1 MYEMNYAFACVIP
14 LVFIA
19 TFIFA
24 AFKKVKVYDSFTKG
38 AKGAIPLIISIFPY
52 IAAVSMLSL
61 LLDVSGAGAALS
73 TWLAPTYSALG
84 VPQELAPLVFIKPLS
99 GSGSIAVLSELLG
112 KFGADSYVG
121 RCACVIYGSSE
132 TVFYI
137 GAVYFAG
144 LKRKTFNAALLIS
157 LFSYAISVIFGCF
170 ICQFL

>member
-1 MYEMNYAFACVIP
+1 MYEMNYIFACIIP
-14 LVFIA
+14 LIFIA

-24 AFKKVKVYDSFTKG
+24 TLKKVKVYDSFTTG
-38 AKGAIPLIISIFPY
+38 TKGAIPLILSIFPY

-61 LLDVSGAGAALS
+61 LLDVSGASQAFS
-73 TWLAPTYSALG
+73 KWLAPVYSALG
-84 VPQELAPLVFIKPLS
+84 VPQELAPLVLIKPLS
-99 GSGSIAVLSELLG
+99 GSGSIAVLSNILE

-132 TVFYI
+132 TIFYI

-170 ICQFL
+170 LCHFL